1 MIHEK
6 FVALMF
12 AIGATPAPEDYFVK
26 GLVEISH
33 DKNRGGDVI
42 RVTGYHR
49 TEFAEMD
56 VSAEVLLDIIAREQS
71 YAEKRRAINLKLAQR
86 IIDQYQHAPFDMVL
100 RNDTFTDPAKV
111 LRTDT
116 FADPSE
122 VIIDVYVRAKDM
134 EISVI
139 GQPLANNGRITTLKF
154 WLLENGEFFMRLA
167 QGRVGRRWL
176 RTFAFD
182 PVEDSDRFLAEVLPL
197 LEDDRGNGVLRKA
210 AVQYP
215 HPFNGEAE
223 TVTEWY
229 EVYPYDEVARSI
241 LSFKNCKQMRMDT
254 VRIEQRIKRDLFNTV
269 NGLFNYHKVEE
280 IIEVVFAF
288 RLPDDFEPNGREFAE
303 VSIVGCTA

>member
-6 FVALMF
+6 FVALML

-56 VSAEVLLDIIAREQS
+56 VSAEALLDMIAREQS
-71 YAEKRRAINLKLAQR
+71 YAEKRTAINLKLAQR
-86 IIDQYQHAPFDMVL
+86 SIDQYQHAPFDMVL
-100 RNDTFTDPAKV
+100 RKDP
-111 LRTDT
+111 

-139 GQPLANNGRITTLKF
+139 GQPLANSGRITTLKF

-197 LEDDRGNGVLRKA
+197 LEEDRGTGVLRKA

-303 VSIVGCTA
+303 ISIVGCTA